1 MVAPQQLG
9 LTRVFAD
16 FTLLPYLLRRLP
28 PVPRYQKP
36 EIPRRWYRSLRS
48 LVNPDHIEDDDIP
61 KGERI
66 EDYMADDVWQ
76 LMRRLDLITPEGNL
90 SSVARSM
97 LAQQRAADDY
107 TALSE
112 TLATQIKTHYRG
124 LLDLSII
131 ELLQE
136 SARGLANG
144 DSPWAG
150 YSPGLLLI
158 EIQYLIELAHFDAD
172 SAQQQPRL
180 LAARRDEAL
189 STADMAEP
197 DPGVHDIQNT
207 IEHAD
212 AVADFYLSN
221 LIPVGR
227 QTMTLTEIRSTAM
240 LFTFTGLL
248 TELSLAGPVQ
258 CLGAPEGE

>member
-16 FTLLPYLLRRLP
+16 FLDLPYLLRYLP
-28 PVPRYQKP
+28 LVPRYQKK
-36 EIPRRWYRSLRS
+36 EIPRLWYMQLRS
-48 LVNPDHIEDDDIP
+48 LVNTDHIEEDDIP
-61 KGERI
+61 KGEHI
-66 EDYMADDVWQ
+66 EEYMAADVWQ
-76 LMRRLDLITPEGNL
+76 LTRRLDLVTPEGNL

-97 LAQQRAADDY
+97 LARQRAADDY
-107 TALSE
+107 SALSE

-124 LLDLSII
+124 FMNLSIV

-136 SARGLANG
+136 SALGLADG
-144 DSPWAG
+144 DSPWVG

-158 EIQYLIELAHFDAD
+158 EIQYLIELAHFDAA
-172 SAQQQPRL
+172 SARQQPRL
-180 LAARRDEAL
+180 LAAQRDAAL
-189 STADMAEP
+189 SAADMAEP

-212 AVADFYLSN
+212 AVTSFYLSN
-221 LIPVGR
+221 LIPVGS

-240 LFTFTGLL
+240 LFHLYGSAHRVISGRPCTMPGR
-248 TELSLAGPVQ
+248 P
-258 CLGAPEGE
+258 

>member
-1 MVAPQQLG
+1 M
-9 LTRVFAD
+9 
-16 FTLLPYLLRRLP
+16 P
-28 PVPRYQKP
+28 PG
-36 EIPRRWYRSLRS
+36 
-48 LVNPDHIEDDDIP
+48 NTDHIEEDDIP
-61 KGERI
+61 QGEHI
-66 EDYMADDVWQ
+66 EEFMAADVWQ
-76 LMRRLDLITPEGNL
+76 LTRRLDLTTPEGNL

-97 LAQQRAADDY
+97 LAQQRAVDDY

-112 TLATQIKTHYRG
+112 TLAAQIKTHYRG

-158 EIQYLIELAHFDAD
+158 EIQYLIELAHFDAA
-172 SAQQQPRL
+172 SARQQPRL

-189 STADMAEP
+189 SAADMAEP
-197 DPGVHDIQNT
+197 DPAVHDIQNT

>member
-16 FTLLPYLLRRLP
+16 FSLLPYLLQRLP
-28 PVPRYQKP
+28 PAPRYQKP

-61 KGERI
+61 KGEHI
-66 EDYMADDVWQ
+66 EDYMAADVWQ

-112 TLATQIKTHYRG
+112 TLAAQIKTHYRG
-124 LLDLSII
+124 LLDFSIV

-158 EIQYLIELAHFDAD
+158 EIQYLIELAHFDAA
-172 SAQQQPRL
+172 STQQQPRL

-189 STADMAEP
+189 SAADMAEP

>member
-16 FTLLPYLLRRLP
+16 FSELPYLLRHLP
-28 PVPRYQKP
+28 PVPRFQKP
-36 EIPRRWYRSLRS
+36 ELLSLWYRSLMSRG
-48 LVNPDHIEDDDIP
+48 NTDHIEEDDIP
-61 KGERI
+61 KGEHI
-66 EDYMADDVWQ
+66 EEFMAADVWQ
-76 LMRRLDLITPEGNL
+76 LTRRLDLITPEGNL

-97 LAQQRAADDY
+97 LARRQAPDDY

-112 TLATQIKTHYRG
+112 TLAAQIKTHYRG
-124 LLDLSII
+124 LLDLSIC

-136 SARGLANG
+136 SARGLTNG
-144 DSPWAG
+144 DSPWTG

-158 EIQYLIELAHFDAD
+158 EIQYLIELAHFEAA
-172 SAQQQPRL
+172 SAGQQPRL

-189 STADMAEP
+189 SAADMAEP

-212 AVADFYLSN
+212 AGRLLFKQFDTCWQANHDPDRDSFYSDAVYLYGSAHRV
-221 LIPVGR
+221 ISGR
-227 QTMTLTEIRSTAM
+227 PGAM
-240 LFTFTGLL
+240 PGC
-248 TELSLAGPVQ
+248 P
-258 CLGAPEGE
+258 